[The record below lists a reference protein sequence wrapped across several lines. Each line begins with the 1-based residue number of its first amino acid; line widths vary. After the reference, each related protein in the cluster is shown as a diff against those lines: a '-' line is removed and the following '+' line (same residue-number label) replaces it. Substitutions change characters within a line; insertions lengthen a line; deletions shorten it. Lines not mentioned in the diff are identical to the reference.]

1 MTIEPIIA
9 RCTDIVDDEDCDD
22 DDNDNDNDGYD
33 DAFPTMPI
41 SQSGSAFS
49 LFTRTYNCSKPGG
62 PLHNLGRIQPGGAGH
77 PDRSLPGRA
86 SSTLI

>member
-33 DAFPTMPI
+33 DDFATMPI
-41 SQSGSAFS
+41 LQSGSALS
-49 LFTRTYNCSKPGG
+49 L
-62 PLHNLGRIQPGGAGH
+62 
-77 PDRSLPGRA
+77 
-86 SSTLI
+86 